1 MEEEMAVAE
10 NILAQK
16 TAATMRNSTAAIQ
29 KGSDAVLIP
38 LLMMIV
44 VVVGMM
50 LLKTI
55 LNEE

>member
-1 MEEEMAVAE
+1 MAVAE